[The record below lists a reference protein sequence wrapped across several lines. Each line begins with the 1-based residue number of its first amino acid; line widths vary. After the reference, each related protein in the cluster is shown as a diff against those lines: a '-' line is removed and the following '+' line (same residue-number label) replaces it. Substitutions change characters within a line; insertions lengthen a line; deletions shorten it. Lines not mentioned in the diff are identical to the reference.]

1 MTLSA
6 ASTAL
11 EADYRKAGRMAR
23 EGRLPTSEYR
33 AKHTGGEIV
42 MALTP
47 AQKQRRYRERVKER
61 LRAEGRQVVV
71 HYRKPKEERS
81 MRKRW
86 RRHVAALVEIQEQVR
101 DRRDRVPPSLEDSP
115 YARAADA
122 FLSIDLSELEAN
134 DPPLGYGRD

>member
-1 MTLSA
+1 MALIFFTMPIPA
-6 ASTAL
+6 ASGVPFSMPPRNL
-11 EADYRKAGRMAR
+11 
-23 EGRLPTSEYR
+23 R
-33 AKHTGGEIV
+33 ATCSSR
-42 MALTP
+42 T
-47 AQKQRRYRERVKER
+47 RVKER

-101 DRRDRVPPSLEDSP
+101 DRRERVPPNLEDSP